1 LLSYKN
7 SHKSL
12 LIEDVA
18 RSIMGLLPEP
28 SKENTKK
35 VKVGAAEV
43 RGRAPPASM
52 GVHPLEA
59 AHPRAVLIQGLP
71 VLLTPDSLLEI
82 DTSRTEIIRR
92 MENLKCIKMDR
103 E

>member
-1 LLSYKN
+1 M
-7 SHKSL
+7 
-12 LIEDVA
+12 V
-18 RSIMGLLPEP
+18 PERN
-28 SKENTKK
+28 KENAKK

-43 RGRAPPASM
+43 LGRAPPASM
-52 GVHPLEA
+52 GVHLLEA

-82 DTSRTEIIRR
+82 DTSRIEIIRR